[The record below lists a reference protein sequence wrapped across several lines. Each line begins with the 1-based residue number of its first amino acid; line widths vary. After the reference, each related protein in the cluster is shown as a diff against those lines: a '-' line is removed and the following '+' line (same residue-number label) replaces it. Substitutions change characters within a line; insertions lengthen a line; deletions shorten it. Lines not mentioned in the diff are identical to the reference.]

1 MWGEVLQ
8 CLEVLGKDRSSI
20 KDILDLG
27 EATGVNS
34 VGQDA
39 ILGVKSV
46 G

>member
-1 MWGEVLQ
+1 MLQ
-8 CLEVLGKDRSSI
+8 CLEVLCKERSSI
-20 KDILDLG
+20 RDILDLG
-27 EATGVNS
+27 AATGVKS